1 MREPLQNTDHTAVLQ
16 RRAQA
21 MRQGRDAKLAL
32 DRLVRRVIRE
42 ELDEQERLLVSLHW
56 YQGKSVDELAAL
68 TGLER
73 SKVYRRLDRIHQTI
87 YDHLKYAVD
96 YHIEPPYSE
105 QAKQTLRDAG
115 QNTFAIE
122 ALDCVGERIAQLR
135 REKHLSLQDVYRG
148 TGITPVRMEEIEAD
162 GRQMM
167 MTELSLLTK
176 LFCVDVTALLFG
188 MDGKG
193 TSH

>member
-1 MREPLQNTDHTAVLQ
+1 MREPLQNTDRTEALQ

-21 MRQGRDAKLAL
+21 MRQGRDAKLVL

-56 YQGKSVDELAAL
+56 YQGKSADELAAL

-96 YHIEPPYSE
+96 FHIEPPYSE
-105 QAKQTLRDAG
+105 RAKQTLRDAG

-122 ALDCVGERIAQLR
+122 ALDCVGARIAQLR
-135 REKHLSLQDVYRG
+135 RDKRLSLQDVYRA
-148 TGITPVRMEEIEAD
+148 TGITPARMGEIEAD

-188 MDGKG
+188 VEGKG